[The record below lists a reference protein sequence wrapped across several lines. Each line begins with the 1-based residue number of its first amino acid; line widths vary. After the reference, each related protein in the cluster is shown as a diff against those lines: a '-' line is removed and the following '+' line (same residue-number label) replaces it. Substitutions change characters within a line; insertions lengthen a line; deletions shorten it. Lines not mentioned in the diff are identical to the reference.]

1 MFDSIEWQPERREKY
16 IVNGALCDASGL
28 PHAAHNR
35 AFQYGDGFFETIR
48 VCNGVPQ
55 HVELHWNRVE
65 KSLEAHRI
73 EKPAN
78 WEIHSWET
86 ALESLCQ
93 ANSVDA
99 GGRLRVSFFRVAGG
113 RYTPQTNA
121 LEWIAEVEPLDSNT
135 YTLNENG
142 LAVDVYPDMKKLNGP
157 LANFK
162 NTSAMLYVQ
171 ASLWAREKELDDALI
186 TNTSHSII
194 ESTRSNLF
202 LVSNRV
208 LYTPGLESGP
218 IGGVMRA
225 AVINL
230 ALEEGFKVYE
240 CNISPGEM
248 LRADELFLTN
258 AVRGIQWVASYRT
271 KRYFNMT
278 SKSLIESLNS
288 RLIA

>member
-1 MFDSIEWQPERREKY
+1 MFDTIQWEPESRERHL
-16 IVNGALCDASGL
+16 VNGTLVEANGL
-28 PHAAHNR
+28 PHALQNR

-48 VCNGVPQ
+48 ISHGFPQ
-55 HVELHWNRVE
+55 HLPLHWDRIS
-65 KSLEAHRI
+65 KSLIAHKIDRPN
-73 EKPAN
+73 ELN
-78 WEIHSWET
+78 
-86 ALESLCQ
+86 LESLRASIVALCN
-93 ANSVDA
+93 ANGIAD
-99 GGRLRVSFFRVAGG
+99 GGRLRLTFFRTAGG
-113 RYTPQTNA
+113 RYTPETNA
-121 LEWIAEVEPLDSNT
+121 LVWVGEAEPLSSNE
-135 YTLNENG
+135 YHLNEHG
-142 LAVDVYPDMKKLNGP
+142 LAVDVYPEMKKLNGP

-162 NTSAMLYVQ
+162 NTSALLYVQ
-171 ASLWAREKELDDALI
+171 ASIWAKEQALDDALI
-186 TNTSHSII
+186 TNTTHNII

-218 IGGVMRA
+218 VGGVMRA

-271 KRYFNMT
+271 KRYFNAT
-278 SKSLIESLNS
+278 SKSLTALLNE
-288 RLIA
+288 RLTA

>member
-16 IVNGALCDASGL
+16 LVNGALCDANGL

-78 WEIHSWET
+78 WDIHSWKT
-86 ALESLCQ
+86 ALESLSQ
-93 ANSVDA
+93 ANGVDA
-99 GGRLRVSFFRVAGG
+99 GGRLRVSFFRMAGG

-121 LEWIAEVEPLDSNT
+121 LEWIAEVEPLDSNV

-162 NTSAMLYVQ
+162 NTSALLYVQ

-271 KRYFNMT
+271 KRYFNTT

>member
-1 MFDSIEWQPERREKY
+1 MFDSIQWEPERRERY
-16 IVNGALCDASGL
+16 LVNGSLTEVSGL
-28 PHAAHNR
+28 PHAIQNR

-48 VCNGVPQ
+48 VCHGRAQ
-55 HVELHWNRVE
+55 HLSLHWDRIS
-65 KSLEAHRI
+65 KSLTAHKI
-73 EKPAN
+73 ERPQGLN
-78 WEIHSWET
+78 
-86 ALESLCQ
+86 LESLGSAIASLCA
-93 ANSVDA
+93 ANGITA
-99 GGRLRVSFFRVAGG
+99 GGRVRLTFFRMSGG

-121 LEWIAEVEPLDSNT
+121 LVWVGEVEPLPANE
-135 YTLNENG
+135 YTLNEHG
-142 LAVDVYPDMKKLNGP
+142 MSVDVYPEMKKLNGP

-162 NTSAMLYVQ
+162 NTSALLYVQ
-171 ASLWAREKELDDALI
+171 ASLWAKEQELDDALI
-186 TNTSHSII
+186 TNTTHNII

-218 IGGVMRA
+218 VGGVMRA

-258 AVRGIQWVASYRT
+258 AVRGIQWVARYRT
-271 KRYFNMT
+271 KRYFNNT
-278 SKSLIESLNS
+278 AKSLISLLNA
-288 RLIA
+288 RLTA

>member
-1 MFDSIEWQPERREKY
+1 M
-16 IVNGALCDASGL
+16 
-28 PHAAHNR
+28 
-35 AFQYGDGFFETIR
+35 
-48 VCNGVPQ
+48 CNGVPQ

-78 WEIHSWET
+78 WDIHSWKT

-93 ANSVDA
+93 ANGVDA
-99 GGRLRVSFFRVAGG
+99 GGRLRVSFFRMAGG

-121 LEWIAEVEPLDSNT
+121 LEWIAEVEPLDSNA

-162 NTSAMLYVQ
+162 NTSALLYVQ

-271 KRYFNMT
+271 KRYFNTT

>member
-1 MFDSIEWQPERREKY
+1 MFDSIEWHPERREKY
-16 IVNGALCDASGL
+16 IVNGVLCDASAL
-28 PHAAHNR
+28 PHAARNR

-48 VCNGVPQ
+48 VCNGMPQ
-55 HVELHWNRVE
+55 HLDLHWNRVA
-65 KSLEAHRI
+65 KSLQAHKI
-73 EKPAN
+73 EKPNGWNALA
-78 WEIHSWET
+78 WQAT
-86 ALESLCQ
+86 LESLCK
-93 ANSVDA
+93 ANEVHD
-99 GGRLRVSFFRVAGG
+99 GGRLRVSFFRMAGG

-121 LEWIAEVEPLDSNT
+121 LEWVAEVEPLHSNA
-135 YTLNENG
+135 YALNEKG
-142 LAVDVYPDMKKLNGP
+142 LSVDVYPDMKKLNGP

-162 NTSAMLYVQ
+162 NTSALLYVQ

-186 TNTSHSII
+186 TNTAHSII

-258 AVRGIQWVASYRT
+258 AIRGIQWVASYRT
-271 KRYFNMT
+271 KRYFNST
-278 SKSLIESLNS
+278 AKSLIELLNA
-288 RLIA
+288 RLKA

>member
-16 IVNGALCDASGL
+16 IVNGVLCDASAL

-55 HVELHWNRVE
+55 HLDLHWNRVE
-65 KSLEAHRI
+65 RSLQAHKI
-73 EKPAN
+73 DEPSGWDALI
-78 WEIHSWET
+78 WQAS
-86 ALESLCQ
+86 LESLCK
-93 ANSVDA
+93 ANEVRA
-99 GGRLRVSFFRVAGG
+99 GGRLRVSFFRMAGG

-121 LEWIAEVEPLDSNT
+121 LEWIAEVEPLDSNA
-135 YTLNENG
+135 YALNEKG
-142 LAVDVYPDMKKLNGP
+142 LSVDVYPDMKKLNGP
-157 LANFK
+157 LSNFK
-162 NTSAMLYVQ
+162 NTSALLYVQ

-271 KRYFNMT
+271 KRYFNTT
-278 SKSLIESLNS
+278 SKSLIELLNV
-288 RLIA
+288 RLKS

>member
-16 IVNGALCDASGL
+16 IVNGALCDANGL
-28 PHAAHNR
+28 PHASHNR

-93 ANSVDA
+93 ANGVDA
-99 GGRLRVSFFRVAGG
+99 GGRLGVSVFRMAGG

>member
-1 MFDSIEWQPERREKY
+1 MFDTIQWEPESRERY
-16 IVNGALCDASGL
+16 LVNGTLVEASGL
-28 PHAAHNR
+28 PHALQNR

-48 VCNGVPQ
+48 ICNGYPQ
-55 HVELHWNRVE
+55 HLPLHWDRIS
-65 KSLEAHRI
+65 KSLKAHKIDRP
-73 EKPAN
+73 EGL
-78 WEIHSWET
+78 S
-86 ALESLCQ
+86 LESLRASIVALCG
-93 ANSVDA
+93 ANGIET
-99 GGRLRVSFFRVAGG
+99 GGRLRLTFFRAAGG
-113 RYTPQTNA
+113 RYTPESNA
-121 LEWIAEVEPLDSNT
+121 LIWVGESEPLLTNE
-135 YTLNENG
+135 YTLNEHG
-142 LAVDVYPDMKKLNGP
+142 LAVDVYPEMKKLNGP

-162 NTSAMLYVQ
+162 NTSALLYVQ
-171 ASLWAREKELDDALI
+171 ASIWAKAQGLDDALI
-186 TNTSHSII
+186 TNTTHNII

-218 IGGVMRA
+218 VGGVMRA

-271 KRYFNMT
+271 KRYFNAT
-278 SKSLIESLNS
+278 SKSLTALLNE
-288 RLIA
+288 RLTA

>member
-16 IVNGALCDASGL
+16 IVNGALCDESAL

-48 VCNGVPQ
+48 VCNGIPQ
-55 HVELHWNRVE
+55 HLDLHWNRVE
-65 KSLEAHRI
+65 KSLEAHKI
-73 EKPAN
+73 EKPIDWSFN
-78 WEIHSWET
+78 SWR
-86 ALESLCQ
+86 ASLESLCQ
-93 ANSVDA
+93 ANGVEA
-99 GGRLRVSFFRVAGG
+99 GGRLRVSFFRMAGG

-121 LEWIAEVEPLDSNT
+121 LEWIAEVEPLDSNA
-135 YTLNENG
+135 YALNENG

-162 NTSAMLYVQ
+162 NTSALLYVQ

-271 KRYFNMT
+271 KRYFNTT
-278 SKSLIESLNS
+278 SKLLIELLNA
-288 RLIA
+288 RLKS

>member
-1 MFDSIEWQPERREKY
+1 MFDSIDWQPEQRAKY
-16 IVNGALCDASGL
+16 IVNGELCDASAL
-28 PHAAHNR
+28 PHSVHNR

-48 VCNGVPQ
+48 ISNGVPQ
-55 HVELHWNRVE
+55 HLDLHWNRVE
-65 KSLEAHRI
+65 KSLEAHKI
-73 EKPAN
+73 EKPQGWDVN
-78 WEIHSWET
+78 HWQS
-86 ALESLCQ
+86 ALELLCQ
-93 ANSVDA
+93 ANEVRA
-99 GGRLRVSFFRVAGG
+99 GGRLRVSFFRMAGG

-121 LEWIAEVEPLDSNT
+121 LEWIAEVEPLPSNA
-135 YTLNENG
+135 YALNEHG
-142 LAVDVYPDMKKLNGP
+142 LSIDVYPDMKKLNGP

-162 NTSAMLYVQ
+162 NTSALLYVQ
-171 ASLWAREKELDDALI
+171 ASLWAKQQELDDALI

-230 ALEEGFKVYE
+230 ALAEGFKVYE

-258 AVRGIQWVASYRT
+258 AIRGIQWVASYRT
-271 KRYFNMT
+271 KRYFNAT
-278 SKSLIESLNS
+278 AKSLIELLNA
-288 RLIA
+288 RLRA

>member
-16 IVNGALCDASGL
+16 IVNGALCDASSL

-48 VCNGVPQ
+48 VSNGIPQ
-55 HVELHWNRVE
+55 HLNLHWNRVE
-65 KSLEAHRI
+65 KSLEAHKI
-73 EKPAN
+73 EKPIDWN
-78 WEIHSWET
+78 MHSWQA

-93 ANSVDA
+93 ANLVEA
-99 GGRLRVSFFRVAGG
+99 GGRLRVSFFRMAGG

-121 LEWIAEVEPLDSNT
+121 LEWVAEVEPLNGNL
-135 YTLNENG
+135 YALNENG

-162 NTSAMLYVQ
+162 NTSALLYVQ
-171 ASLWAREKELDDALI
+171 ASLWAREKGLDDALI

-230 ALEEGFKVYE
+230 ALEEGYKVYE

-258 AVRGIQWVASYRT
+258 AVRGIQWVGSYRT
-271 KRYFNMT
+271 KRYFNTT
-278 SKSLIESLNS
+278 SRSLIELLNA
-288 RLIA
+288 RLKS

>member
-1 MFDSIEWQPERREKY
+1 MFDSIEWQPMQRVKY
-16 IVNGALCDASGL
+16 IVNGELCDALAL
-28 PHAAHNR
+28 PNAVNNR

-55 HVELHWNRVE
+55 YCDLHWNRVE
-65 KSLEAHRI
+65 KSLEAHKI
-73 EKPAN
+73 EKPDGWDIQA
-78 WEIHSWET
+78 WQS
-86 ALESLCQ
+86 ALKSLCQ
-93 ANSVDA
+93 ANGIHA
-99 GGRLRVSFFRVAGG
+99 GGRLRVSFFRMAGG

-121 LEWIAEVEPLDSNT
+121 LEWIAEVEPMHSNT
-135 YTLNENG
+135 YAFNENG
-142 LAVDVYPDMKKLNGP
+142 LTVDVYPAMKKLNGP

-162 NTSAMLYVQ
+162 NTSALLYVQ
-171 ASLWAREKELDDALI
+171 ASLWAREKNLDDALI

-230 ALEEGFKVYE
+230 ALEQGFKVYE

-258 AVRGIQWVASYRT
+258 AVSGIQWVTSYRT
-271 KRYFNMT
+271 KRYFNAT
-278 SKSLIESLNS
+278 AKSLNKLLNE
-288 RLIA
+288 RLTA